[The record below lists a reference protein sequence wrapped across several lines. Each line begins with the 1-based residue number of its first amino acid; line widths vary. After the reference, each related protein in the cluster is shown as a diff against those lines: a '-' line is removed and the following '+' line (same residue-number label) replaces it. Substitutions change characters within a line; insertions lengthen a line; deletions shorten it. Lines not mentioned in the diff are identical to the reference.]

1 MTANL
6 LSLADW
12 LAACGV
18 TQIAMESTGVSWKP
32 VYNLLEARLTI
43 LVVNA
48 QHIKQVPGRTTDVN
62 DCQWIAQL
70 LQHGLLRA
78 SFVPPRP
85 IRQLRDLTRQRT
97 QLIRHRATMANRL
110 QKVLEDANIKL
121 ASVATDILGV
131 SGRAMIRAL
140 IAGEQD
146 PARLADLAR
155 RRLRAKT
162 DLLVLALT
170 GQVTDHHRFQLRS
183 LMEQVERL
191 DGSIEQLDG
200 RILEAT
206 TPFEA
211 ELARL
216 MTIPGLSRP
225 AAEVILA
232 EIGADMTMFPTAGH
246 LCSWAGM
253 SPGNHQSA
261 GKRYSGR
268 TTKGSPW
275 LRAVLVQAAWSA
287 SPTKKTRLSATYH
300 KLARRI
306 GKKRAVVAVGRK
318 KGRGN
323 LERLDVTWRFGSTT
337 TCDRRLNLGVHPMD
351 ATPRKLYP
359 SDLSDAQWA
368 VLEPLLPPSVP
379 AGAPRTTR
387 LREVL
392 NAIFSLLSTGCAWSA
407 LPHDFPPEGTVRDSF
422 HRWRRSG
429 LWPQIHDTLR
439 RQVREAVGK
448 DPQPS
453 AGSIDSQTVKATRT
467 SGTRGHDAGQ
477 KIKGIKRHIL
487 VDTLGLL
494 LVVVVHAANIQDRD
508 GAKLVFAKAKSMGP
522 WLRREHVWADG
533 GSAGKLIAWVSSLCQ
548 WVLEIVKRNDDVKG
562 FKLLPKRWVVEPPLP
577 RWLSY

>member
-1 MTANL
+1 MEVIIPRCAGLDVHKRTVVACIRRLEPDGQINQEVRTFGTMTADL

-18 TQIAMESTGVSWKP
+18 TQIAMESTGVYGKP

-48 QHIKQVPGRTTDVN
+48 QHIKQVPGHKTDVN

-70 LQHGLLRA
+70 LQHGLFRA

-97 QLIRHRATMANRL
+97 QRIRHRATMANRL

-131 SGRAMIRAL
+131 SGRAMIRTL

-146 PARLADLAR
+146 PPRLADLAR

-232 EIGADMTMFPTAGH
+232 EIGTDMTMFPTAGH

-275 LRAVLVQAAWSA
+275 LRSVLVQAAWSA

-300 KLARRI
+300 KLPSARQLVRRYRDQAALRI
-306 GKKRAVVAVGRK
+306 GSGNARSGSARSRRQSSSSPLRRAASSAARPAPLGATNSSPGVCNVPTPPSRCISPPGCSRSITPPVAVA
-318 KGRGN
+318 
-323 LERLDVTWRFGSTT
+323 GSWGWTHAASPGT
-337 TCDRRLNLGVHPMD
+337 RS
-351 ATPRKLYP
+351 TPR
-359 SDLSDAQWA
+359 
-368 VLEPLLPPSVP
+368 PP
-379 AGAPRTTR
+379 R
-387 LREVL
+387 
-392 NAIFSLLSTGCAWSA
+392 
-407 LPHDFPPEGTVRDSF
+407 
-422 HRWRRSG
+422 
-429 LWPQIHDTLR
+429 
-439 RQVREAVGK
+439 
-448 DPQPS
+448 
-453 AGSIDSQTVKATRT
+453 GS
-467 SGTRGHDAGQ
+467 
-477 KIKGIKRHIL
+477 
-487 VDTLGLL
+487 
-494 LVVVVHAANIQDRD
+494 
-508 GAKLVFAKAKSMGP
+508 
-522 WLRREHVWADG
+522 
-533 GSAGKLIAWVSSLCQ
+533 
-548 WVLEIVKRNDDVKG
+548 
-562 FKLLPKRWVVEPPLP
+562 
-577 RWLSY
+577 

>member
-1 MTANL
+1 MEVIIPCCAGLDVHKRTIVACVRRLGPDGRIDQEVRTYGTMTADL

-18 TQIAMESTGVSWKP
+18 TQVAMESTGVYWKP
-32 VYNLLEARLTI
+32 VYNLLEARFTI

-48 QHIKQVPGRTTDVN
+48 QHIKQVPGRKTDVK

-97 QLIRHRATMANRL
+97 QLIRQRATMANRL

-121 ASVATDILGV
+121 ASVATDILGA

-155 RRLRAKT
+155 RRLRAKI

-170 GQVTDHHRFQLRS
+170 GQVSDHHRFQLRS
-183 LMEQVERL
+183 LMEQVEHL
-191 DGSIEQLDG
+191 DGGIEQLDG

-216 MTIPGLSRP
+216 MTIPGLSRQ
-225 AAEVILA
+225 AAEVLIA
-232 EIGADMTMFPTAGH
+232 EIGADMTAFPTAGH

-253 SPGNHQSA
+253 SPGNHPSA

-275 LRAVLVQAAWSA
+275 LRSVLVQAAWSA
-287 SPTKKTRLSATYH
+287 SHTKKTRLGTTYH

-318 KGRGN
+318 VLKLVYELLRGQTDYQ
-323 LERLDVTWRFGSTT
+323 ERL
-337 TCDRRLNLGVHPMD
+337 
-351 ATPRKLYP
+351 TP
-359 SDLSDAQWA
+359 D
-368 VLEPLLPPSVP
+368 
-379 AGAPRTTR
+379 
-387 LREVL
+387 
-392 NAIFSLLSTGCAWSA
+392 
-407 LPHDFPPEGTVRDSF
+407 
-422 HRWRRSG
+422 
-429 LWPQIHDTLR
+429 
-439 RQVREAVGK
+439 EA
-448 DPQPS
+448 
-453 AGSIDSQTVKATRT
+453 A
-467 SGTRGHDAGQ
+467 
-477 KIKGIKRHIL
+477 
-487 VDTLGLL
+487 
-494 LVVVVHAANIQDRD
+494 
-508 GAKLVFAKAKSMGP
+508 
-522 WLRREHVWADG
+522 
-533 GSAGKLIAWVSSLCQ
+533 
-548 WVLEIVKRNDDVKG
+548 
-562 FKLLPKRWVVEPPLP
+562 
-577 RWLSY
+577 